1 MSLRTSV
8 QDTLK
13 LTHSQRLMEATR
25 RIQATLT
32 GRTQAANEPKS
43 SVSFKSGKSVRPL
56 GQVVQALQ
64 KLKQSSFPFGK
75 VGKGPSATEPEIAEG
90 AKFHARFFSCKAG
103 SRSYKLYIPH
113 HKPDAQRPLLIMLHG
128 CKQNPLDFAVGTRMN
143 ALAEIHGIVVAYPAQ
158 TQSDNPSACWN
169 WFNPIHQSH
178 GKGEPAI
185 IAGLTE
191 EIMKSYDIDEKKVFV
206 AGLSAGG
213 AMAAV
218 MGETYPRLFSA
229 VGVHSGLPY
238 RSASDVVSAFAAM
251 RGDATHT
258 NTAPKIRTIVFH
270 GDADSIVAPSNGAN
284 ILSEADFSPLHSQ
297 VTKEYTKRIARD
309 ARGLPLFEHWLLHG
323 GGHAWSGGNSE
334 GSYTDPSGPDAS
346 AEMIRFFLG
355 YRHTQS
361 ESSPGKFVA

>member
-1 MSLRTSV
+1 M
-8 QDTLK
+8 K

-25 RIQATLT
+25 RIQATLS

-43 SVSFKSGKSVRPL
+43 SVSFKYSGKSVRPL
-56 GQVVQALQ
+56 AQVVQTLQ
-64 KLKQSSFPFGK
+64 KLKQSSFPLGN
-75 VGKGPSATEPEIAEG
+75 VRKGPSATEPEIVDG
-90 AKFHARFFSCKAG
+90 ARFHTGSFLCKDG
-103 SRSYKLYIPH
+103 SRSYKLYIPN

-128 CKQNPLDFAVGTRMN
+128 CKQNPSDFAMGTRMN
-143 ALAEIHGIVVAYPAQ
+143 ALAETHGMLVAYPAQ
-158 TQSDNPSACWN
+158 TQSHNPSACWN
-169 WFNPIHQSH
+169 WFNPIHQKH
-178 GKGEPAI
+178 GNGEPAI

-191 EIMKSYDIDEKKVFV
+191 EIMKSYNIDEKKVFV

-238 RSASDVVSAFAAM
+238 RIANDVVSAFAAM
-251 RGDATHT
+251 RGDAPHT
-258 NTAPKIRTIVFH
+258 NTIPKLRTIVFH
-270 GDADSIVAPSNGAN
+270 GDADRTVAPSNGAN
-284 ILSEADFSPLHSQ
+284 IVSEAVFSPLHSR
-297 VTKEYTKRIARD
+297 VTNEYTQRIAWD

-334 GSYTDPSGPDAS
+334 GSYTDPGGPNAS

-355 YRHTQS
+355 S
-361 ESSPGKFVA
+361 